1 MKTKNRQPAY
11 PGEIAKD
18 ALEKGS
24 QMFDW
29 FEFDESVRKGFEE
42 QAEQLNVY
50 IERVIETNSHIR
62 ELPIYEK
69 PSQQT
74 IDKILSTGIP
84 EEGRDSLAVGNELVK
99 DVFEQAM
106 LTQHP
111 RFFSFVAS
119 AVSPYSLAG
128 CILTDVYN
136 LHVGGWEQAPG
147 AGAIEENLVKWMGGL
162 AGYTGPDVGGVFLSG
177 ASMANMSAMVAAR
190 DSRLAP
196 EDFPSGVAYLSDQAH
211 SSNEKGLRIIGFRQD
226 QIVKIPTD
234 DSFKMRVDLLEEAIR
249 RDKQAGKRPFAVI
262 GSLGTTN
269 TGSIDP
275 LEEIG
280 RVAQEH
286 GLWYHI
292 DGAFGASILL
302 SPIYRVLA
310 KGIEASD
317 SFSWDTHK
325 WLMQVYSCSALI
337 VKDKKNL
344 LNSFT
349 EHPEY
354 LADVSSSEH
363 NDAWDLGPEMSRPA
377 RAIKLWYTLQ
387 ATGTTLLAEMIEYT
401 IYNAKIVK
409 RELAKRPNWRV
420 VSDPS
425 CGTINFRY
433 EPEGLSDEELD
444 VLTSRISQE
453 IIGSGF
459 AFIVTTTL
467 MGRKTLR
474 MCTINANTTE
484 GDIVQTISLLDEI
497 AAGEAQK
504 ISAAHQA

>member
-1 MKTKNRQPAY
+1 
-11 PGEIAKD
+11 
-18 ALEKGS
+18 
-24 QMFDW
+24 MFDW
-29 FEFDESVRKGFEE
+29 LEFDKSVKKGFEE
-42 QAEQLNVY
+42 QAAQLNGY
-50 IERVIETNSHIR
+50 IEKIVEKNAQIR
-62 ELPIYEK
+62 ELPIFEK
-69 PSQQT
+69 PGEET
-74 IDKILSTGIP
+74 VERILSMDIP
-84 EEGRDSLAVGNELVK
+84 AKGRDPLEVGNELVN

-128 CILTDVYN
+128 SILTDVYN

-147 AGAIEENLVKWMGGL
+147 AGAIEENLVKWMGKC
-162 AGYTGPDVGGVFLSG
+162 AGYPEADVGGVFLSG

-196 EDFPSGVAYLSDQAH
+196 EEFSKGVAYLSDQAH

-234 DSFKMRVDLLEEAIR
+234 ADFKMRTDLLEEAIS
-249 RDKQAGKRPFAVI
+249 RDLRSGKKPFAVI

-275 LEEIG
+275 LEAVG
-280 RVAQEH
+280 RIAQKY
-286 GLWYHI
+286 GLWFHI
-292 DGAFGASILL
+292 DGAFGASILI
-302 SPIYRVLA
+302 SPIYRNLA
-310 KGIEASD
+310 KGIELSD

-325 WLMQVYSCSALI
+325 WLMQIYSCSTLI
-337 VKDKKNL
+337 VKDKKHL

-363 NDAWDLGPEMSRPA
+363 NDSWDLGPEMSRPA

-387 ATGTTLLAEMIEYT
+387 ATGTDLLAELIEYSF
-401 IYNAKIVK
+401 YNANLVK
-409 RELAKRPNWRV
+409 RELNRRPNWEI
-420 VSDPS
+420 VSNPC
-425 CGTINFRY
+425 CGTTNFRY
-433 EPEGLSDEELD
+433 VPEGLSGEALDE
-444 VLTSRISQE
+444 LTARISKE
-453 IIGSGF
+453 IINSGF

-467 MGRKTLR
+467 MGKKTLR

-484 GDIVQTISLLDEI
+484 EDIMRTIALLDEI
-497 AAGEAQK
+497 AARETAVLRQ
-504 ISAAHQA
+504 QAPQSGR

>member
-1 MKTKNRQPAY
+1 MIDWLEFDKNRKKAF
-11 PGEIAKD
+11 I
-18 ALEKGS
+18 
-24 QMFDW
+24 
-29 FEFDESVRKGFEE
+29 E
-42 QAEQLNVY
+42 QAAQLKGY
-50 IERVIETNSHIR
+50 ISKIVEKNTHIR
-62 ELPIYEK
+62 DLTIFEK
-69 PSQQT
+69 PSQES
-74 IDKILSTGIP
+74 IDRILSMDIP
-84 EEGRDSLAVGNELVK
+84 AKGRDPMEVGNELVN
-99 DVFEQAM
+99 DVFEKAM

-128 CILTDVYN
+128 SILTDVYN

-147 AGAIEENLVKWMGGL
+147 AGAIEENLVKWMGRC
-162 AGYTGPDVGGVFLSG
+162 AGYPDSNTGGIFLSG

-196 EDFPSGVAYLSDQAH
+196 DDFTKGVVYLSDQAH

-234 DSFKMRVDLLEEAIR
+234 DDFRIRTDLLEAAIC
-249 RDKQAGKRPFAVI
+249 RDLQSGKKPFALI

-275 LEEIG
+275 LSKMGQI
-280 RVAQEH
+280 AQKYD
-286 GLWYHI
+286 LWFHI
-292 DGAFGASILL
+292 DGAFGASILI
-302 SPIYRVLA
+302 SPIYRNLA
-310 KGIEASD
+310 QGIELSD

-325 WLMQVYSCSALI
+325 WLLQIYSCSTLI

-344 LNSFT
+344 LNSFA

-363 NDAWDLGPEMSRPA
+363 NDGWDLGPEMSRPA

-387 ATGTTLLAEMIEYT
+387 ATGTDLLAELIEFSFF
-401 IYNAKIVK
+401 NANLVK
-409 RELAKRPNWRV
+409 RELSKRANWEII
-420 VSDPS
+420 SNPS

-433 EPEGLSDEELD
+433 APAGLSDEALDEL
-444 VLTSRISQE
+444 TGRFSKE
-453 IIGSGF
+453 IIRGGF

-467 MGRKTLR
+467 KGKRTLR
-474 MCTINANTTE
+474 MCTINANTMQE
-484 GDIVQTISLLDEI
+484 DILQTISVLDEI
-497 AAGEAQK
+497 AKNETAK
-504 ISAAHQA
+504 LIH